1 MKAFAYER
9 SVPWVYG
16 GGARGLKRGLE
27 LLGKVK
33 KLV

>member
-16 GGARGLKRGLE
+16 GARGLKRGLG
-27 LLGKVK
+27 LLGKVE